1 MSSLI
6 PILLGIVLCLLGNSN
21 RKGNIASLHWYHR
34 RRVTEE
40 NRLPFGRLVGW
51 GTICCG
57 ISIILYGGLTIA
69 AEAADLPVLITVGSG
84 LLLAG
89 LAVGLFLNFYA
100 MIKYNKGIF

>member
-1 MSSLI
+1 MSSFV
-6 PILLGIVLCLLGNSN
+6 PILLGILLCLLGNAN

-69 AEAADLPVLITVGSG
+69 AEAADLPVLITVGSA
-84 LLLAG
+84 LLLVG